1 MDLDRA
7 PLIISA
13 AIVLVIIIN
22 LGLVVGVLRSRPAD
36 GIRKW
41 LGAAR
46 RMGDPWAE
54 EDEALRELRQRVD
67 AIKTDR
73 EDKAGGK

>member
-1 MDLDRA
+1 MDTDRA
-7 PLIISA
+7 PLIIGA
-13 AIVLVIIIN
+13 ALVLVIIVN
-22 LGLVVGVLRSRPAD
+22 LALVVGLLRSKPAD
-36 GIRKW
+36 GIRRW

-67 AIKTDR
+67 AITADR
-73 EDKAGGK
+73 ENGDTGE